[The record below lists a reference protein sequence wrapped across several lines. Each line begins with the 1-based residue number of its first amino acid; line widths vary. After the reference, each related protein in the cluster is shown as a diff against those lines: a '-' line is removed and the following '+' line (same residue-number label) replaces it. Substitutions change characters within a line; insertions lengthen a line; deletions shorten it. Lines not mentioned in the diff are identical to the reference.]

1 MAGTVE
7 STKPGTLENIKH
19 WPKATKDYFNE
30 LRAEMRRVT
39 WPNAQQVRAT
49 TAVVIL
55 TVFAFGAF
63 FQIVDSILNHT
74 IARISEVLAK

>member
-7 STKPGTLENIKH
+7 STKPGTLESIKH

-30 LRAEMRRVT
+30 LRAEMKRVT

-55 TVFAFGAF
+55 TVFAFAAY

-74 IARISEVLAK
+74 IARITEVLAK

>member
-1 MAGTVE
+1 
-7 STKPGTLENIKH
+7 
-19 WPKATKDYFNE
+19 
-30 LRAEMRRVT
+30 MRRVT